1 MTKDEEIAVLRE
13 EVRTL
18 RSAWRALVIEIYLGA
33 APAGSPSPLS
43 LAQSPEQGQATPAD
57 ARISAGTSK

>member
-13 EVRTL
+13 EVKTL
-18 RSAWRALVIEIYLGA
+18 RNAWRALVIEIYLDGA
-33 APAGSPSPLS
+33 RPGSPSPPS
-43 LAQSPEQGQATPAD
+43 PPQSQERGQATPYD

>member
-13 EVRTL
+13 EVKTL
-18 RSAWRALVIEIYLGA
+18 RSAWRALVIEIYLGGA
-33 APAGSPSPLS
+33 RPGSPSPPS
-43 LAQSPEQGQATPAD
+43 PPQSQEQGPATPYD